1 MKNFPNGIWF
11 KEVSEKQKGFMIG
24 RLVIKKEDFIKW
36 ASAQDGDFINLDILI
51 SHIGN
56 PYLSVNDWKP
66 KENAGKKDDTL
77 NLNSEKEVDIMGVP
91 F

>member
-11 KEVSEKQKGFMIG
+11 KEVSEKQKGFMVG

-36 ASAQDGDFINLDILI
+36 AGTQSGEFINLDILI
-51 SHIGN
+51 SHIGK
-56 PYLSVNDWKP
+56 PYLSVNEWKP
-66 KENAGKKDDTL
+66 EENAETKSDTL
-77 NLNSEKEVDIMGVP
+77 DLKPEKDVDIMGVP